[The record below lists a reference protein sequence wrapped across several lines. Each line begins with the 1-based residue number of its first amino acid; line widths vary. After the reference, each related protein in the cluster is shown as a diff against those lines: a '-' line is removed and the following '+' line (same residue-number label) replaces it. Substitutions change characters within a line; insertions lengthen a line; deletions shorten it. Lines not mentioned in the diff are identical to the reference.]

1 MDDKKRYRARVAT
14 CGMLG
19 LAVLAAMVWVNWL
32 PMGPSGPQIAW
43 AWAKTVWLVIL
54 FMALASI
61 AIRGRP
67 AGLFIDSRNRVS
79 LSRFQAAGWTVIVI
93 SALVT
98 LVAALIRLRVPD
110 PLNIDLPAELL
121 AAMGI
126 SAGTLVASP
135 ALLTLKSPADPA
147 STSAADQAAASDV
160 ASATGRGDSQPTVSG
175 SVLGWSSASDAQWMD
190 MFRGEQVGDAAT
202 ADLSKIQQFL
212 ITLLLLGVYAAAL
225 WSFFYAGHLAPLT
238 PPPAGEQP
246 FTATLPPL
254 SDRFIWL
261 MGISHVGYLAAKALP
276 SPAAA
281 APPAGAP
288 ADGAG

>member
-1 MDDKKRYRARVAT
+1 MDKKRYQRRVAT
-14 CGMLG
+14 CGALG
-19 LAVLAAMVWVNWL
+19 LAVLAAIVWVNW
-32 PMGPSGPQIAW
+32 MRFNPSGPEIAW
-43 AWAKTVWLVIL
+43 AWIKTVGLVML

-98 LVAALIRLRVPD
+98 LVAALIRLGVKD

-135 ALLTLKSPADPA
+135 ALLTLKSPSDAPSGD
-147 STSAADQAAASDV
+147 AAGQAAADDV
-160 ASATGRGDSQPTVSG
+160 AAATGRSDGQAVVSG
-175 SVLGWSSASDAQWMD
+175 SIVGWSSASDAQWMD

-225 WSFFYAGHLAPLT
+225 WSFFYAGHLGPLHAPA
-238 PPPAGEQP
+238 AGEP
-246 FTATLPPL
+246 TFTATLPPL
-254 SDRFIWL
+254 SERFIWL

-276 SPAAA
+276 SPAATPA
-281 APPAGAP
+281 APT
-288 ADGAG
+288 DGAG